1 MYPGHWATIFPDKPA
16 AIDTAN
22 GETITYR
29 ELNDRSNRLAQLM
42 WDRGLRP
49 GDHVSIFMENNLAYF
64 EVLWAA
70 LRSGLY
76 FTSVN
81 RYLTT
86 EEAGYIVD
94 NSESQV
100 LITSTGVAEVAADLP
115 LYAPNCHTWLCV
127 GGSLDGYEDYEAGIN
142 ALPAQP
148 LEQEPAG
155 TFML

>member
-22 GETITYR
+22 GATLTYS

-42 WDRGLRP
+42 WDRGLRR
-49 GDHVSIFMENNLAYF
+49 GDHVSVFMENNLVYF
-64 EVLWAA
+64 EALWAA

-81 RYLTT
+81 RYLPT

-94 NSESQV
+94 NSESRA
-100 LITSTGVAEVAADLP
+100 LITSVGVAEVAEDLHE
-115 LYAPNCHTWLCV
+115 YAPNCDTWLCV
-127 GGSLDGYEDYEAGIN
+127 GGSLKGYEDYEDAIN
-142 ALPAQP
+142 
-148 LEQEPAG
+148 
-155 TFML
+155 